1 MMKKSRLFITLLVML
16 VAASGYAQDSYREV
30 LKDYLKISQKEAS
43 EKMLT
48 QFHQLNPMFFE
59 YKQGVDFDQLA
70 TRFIDEQFGEIM
82 ADMTQDLF
90 KKNNITES
98 DMRQMMALMNTPEGE
113 TYREHT
119 TTWSKQFEEVLK
131 EEMEQPLMSAMEGTP
146 ISSSV
151 VANSDIPES
160 YAKKFMQY
168 FEDNRSMDQF
178 IGAFNQPLKMIGV
191 EMPES
196 FMEWM
201 QNNVGTLAM
210 NSAYGILTEADLD
223 YSAALS
229 NYDFYHHIVDA
240 TVNMTTENLMTRGL
254 TMISKYVDWM
264 KAQGISVSRMGEQ
277 ALESI
282 QQSFTTEE

>member
-1 MMKKSRLFITLLVML
+1 MKRIRLLISLLVML

-113 TYREHT
+113 AYREHT

-160 YAKKFMQY
+160 YAQKFMQY
-168 FEDNRSMDQF
+168 FEDTRSMDQF

-264 KAQGISVSRMGEQ
+264 KAQGISVSSMGEQ

>member
-1 MMKKSRLFITLLVML
+1 MKRIRLLISLLVML

-264 KAQGISVSRMGEQ
+264 KAQGISVSSMGEQ

>member
-1 MMKKSRLFITLLVML
+1 MMKRIRLLISLLVML

-264 KAQGISVSRMGEQ
+264 KAQGISVSSMGEQ

>member
-1 MMKKSRLFITLLVML
+1 MMKRIRLLISLLVML

-70 TRFIDEQFGEIM
+70 TRFIDEQFVEVM